1 MVLYLEIVREG
12 IWSHIRESSGC
23 RASWGLADTSEGLWP
38 GSDTRCTTGKVP
50 GEQVARPRRLAAR
63 CLQLRASERTLRL
76 RWVRKRGLEG
86 ETKNTCEKYW
96 GSTLSNT

>member
-12 IWSHIRESSGC
+12 IWGHIRESIGC

-38 GSDTRCTTGKVP
+38 GSDTRRTMGKVP
-50 GEQVARPRRLAAR
+50 GEQLARPRRLAAR

-76 RWVRKRGLEG
+76 RCG
-86 ETKNTCEKYW
+86 EEK
-96 GSTLSNT
+96 GVGRRNKEHL